1 MRRFLF
7 VLAPSLLVSG
17 LMITLH
23 HASASAVTE
32 GHSRHVIVHRSQD
45 YAVPGWAY
53 AAPRSAVHYDDTPS
67 YDDPSKWGGE
77 NALPV
82 R

>member
-1 MRRFLF
+1 MFIGAKAMRSFLT
-7 VLAPSLLVSG
+7 LTLL
-17 LMITLH
+17 ITLCT
-23 HASASAVTE
+23 SASAATV

-53 AAPRSAVHYDDTPS
+53 ATPRSAVHYDDTPS

-82 R
+82 T

>member
-1 MRRFLF
+1 MRRFLI

-17 LMITLH
+17 LMITPYT
-23 HASASAVTE
+23 SASAATV

-77 NALPV
+77 NALSV

>member
-1 MRRFLF
+1 MRRFLI

-17 LMITLH
+17 LMITPY
-23 HASASAVTE
+23 ASASAATV
-32 GHSRHVIVHRSQD
+32 GHSRHDIVHRSPG

-53 AAPRSAVHYDDTPS
+53 AAPRSAAHYDDTPS
-67 YDDPSKWGGE
+67 YDDPSKSGSE
-77 NALPV
+77 QALPV